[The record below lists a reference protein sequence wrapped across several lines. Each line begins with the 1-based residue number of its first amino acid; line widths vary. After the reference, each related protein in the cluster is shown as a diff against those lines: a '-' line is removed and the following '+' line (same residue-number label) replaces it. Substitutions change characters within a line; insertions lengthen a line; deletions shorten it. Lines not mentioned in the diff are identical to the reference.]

1 MNKKDLTLWLG
12 LIGLTLAAYFSSE
25 ATMGKSTLVFLLLG
39 ITAVKFLGV
48 GFQFME
54 LKKAHRFWKVS
65 FVSIF
70 LLFAVLVMALS

>member
-1 MNKKDLTLWLG
+1 MNKKDLILWLS
-12 LIGLTLAAYFSSE
+12 LIVLTLASYFFAE
-25 ATMGKSTLVFLLLG
+25 AGMPPSTLVGLLLV
-39 ITAVKFLGV
+39 ITAIKFLGI

-70 LLFAVLVMALS
+70 LVFGILVLALA